1 MGSEFR
7 DSARFR
13 WKIIWRRKTSGVVAQ
28 LVENLLSMHETL
40 GLISSP
46 AYTSCTCNPS
56 TWDQQFNVFLG
67 YIRTFKLACATWDP
81 ASKKKKVLV
90 LHVLFLCF
98 LDSIV

>member
-90 LHVLFLCF
+90 LHVLYLCF

>member
-1 MGSEFR
+1 MEN
-7 DSARFR
+7 
-13 WKIIWRRKTSGVVAQ
+13 IWRRKTSGVVAQ